1 MKLNQIVY
9 AMFVAIMVLAGTVRA
24 QDTALSGSVTDATDA
39 ALPGV
44 TVTALHVATGNTFV
58 AVSDTS
64 GAYRIGAMRPGVYKV
79 TAELP
84 GFTIVTRENV
94 ELLVGQN
101 IVFNVKMTLAT
112 VTTVRLRG
120 LPITYRPCKKKFTA
134 MSTQMDSPIL
144 PQGIGLEKTRSHA
157 RK

>member
-1 MKLNQIVY
+1 MSVKLNQIVY
-9 AMFVAIMVLAGTVRA
+9 MFVAIMVLAGTVRA

-94 ELLVGQN
+94 ALLVGQN

-112 VTTVRLRG
+112 VTERVTVTGQAPLLDGTQSKRG
-120 LPITYRPCKKKFTA
+120 GNVDARQVQGRP
-134 MSTQMDSPIL
+134 
-144 PQGIGLEKTRSHA
+144 G
-157 RK
+157 